1 MLHRTSGKTDYGLYK
16 GKEMVV
22 TIAMTIDGDT
32 FKTDDGLRIRLYG
45 ADAPE
50 THPKEQSFGREATE
64 FAEALFRENGNRA
77 TLEVMGIDRYK
88 RTLGK
93 LTVGP
98 VGDRKDVG
106 TELLRNGLA
115 WAYRKYL
122 PKGETRDVYLEAE
135 KEAREK
141 RAGLWSE
148 DGPVEPE
155 TFRRKA
161 KEEARLERVGAAGEF
176 RKEEEIAPPPRA
188 ETRAPRTFWDEAM
201 DFFPDFS

>member
-16 GKEMVV
+16 GKRTVV
-22 TIAMTIDGDT
+22 TIAVTVDGDT

-50 THPKEQSFGREATE
+50 THPKEQSFGKEATE

-77 TLEVMGIDRYK
+77 TLEVMGTDRYQ

-98 VGDRKDVG
+98 IDGRKDVG

-122 PKGETRDVYLEAE
+122 PEGETRDAYLKAE
-135 KEAREK
+135 EEAREK

-148 DGPVEPE
+148 DGAVEPE
-155 TFRRKA
+155 AFRRRA

-176 RKEEEIAPPPRA
+176 RKEEEIALPPRA
-188 ETRAPRTFWDEAM
+188 PRRTFWSDVK
-201 DFFPDFS
+201 DFLPDFP